1 MADYETP
8 SVATTANIL
17 CRLFSK
23 IYLRS
28 APYVGKTSTSSEHLS
43 LKWGIKRAIKFYIKQ
58 KMKKKIKMVKHDDQP
73 FLYVKS
79 VNTYVFPLLL

>member
-58 KMKKKIKMVKHDDQP
+58 KIKMVKHDQP

-79 VNTYVFPLLL
+79 VNTYG